1 MFNTKVRI
9 QNLLLLAAASA
20 TLFVAGCKK
29 DDEGTEQE
37 QITKVI
43 VHLTGTGG
51 STFNEEFEAEDPDGD
66 GVWNTIPSLVIPV
79 NTVFDVHIHVY
90 DGDEE
95 IDDELIAEKEEHLF
109 VYKVT
114 GANLTVS
121 DRDTDSNGEP
131 FGIDSKWTTTSAS
144 VGTVQIQLVHEPT
157 DKNALDP
164 GGEVDFDVTLPVR
177 IQ

>member
-1 MFNTKVRI
+1 MFNTKLRI
-9 QNLLLLAAASA
+9 QNLLLLLAASL
-20 TLFVAGCKK
+20 TLFIAGCDK

-37 QITKVI
+37 LITKVI

-51 STFNEEFEAEDPDGD
+51 STFDEEFEAEDPDGD
-66 GVWNTIPSLVIPV
+66 GVWNTIPSLDIPA
-79 NTVFDVHIHVY
+79 NTTFNVHIHVY

-95 IDDELIAEKEEHLF
+95 IDAEIEEESNEHLF
-109 VYKVT
+109 IYKVT
-114 GANLTVS
+114 GANLTIG
-121 DRDTDSNGEP
+121 DLNTDGNGEP
-131 FGIDSKWTTTSAS
+131 FGIDSKWTTGAAS
-144 VGTVQIQLVHEPT
+144 TGAVQIQLVHEPT